1 MKNFSE
7 YLMFREGEEK
17 EEKHVASE
25 LKLSDDSPYKPFIVD
40 RQNHPD
46 LRILI
51 KAFEDSPNIPVGY
64 PNHTTTMDKSGEVEP
79 KMKKK
84 TLRLVGGATVAH
96 LNNQEPKD
104 YDLATEA
111 TPDEIRSI
119 LKFAG
124 FTEVKPQTGKHMT
137 LDKKYDK
144 LEEGGDKS
152 KIFYAKGWDRSGR
165 EFVIGARIKLS
176 PGSKGREFEIA
187 TFRKDSKSGDGRT
200 PDKMEFTPS
209 LEEDSS
215 RRDLT
220 INAMYIPLTNPD
232 GPNNK
237 LLDPH
242 GGIHHLKQ
250 GQVRFIGNPKD
261 RLEEDQ
267 LRALR
272 YVRFLARYGK
282 EEKIPDEYKKAIEE
296 VKDLKSVSEE
306 RIRDEFIKGLEH
318 PDIDAVKYIKF
329 YKQLGLL
336 NRVFPD
342 MIFKLDTNK
351 DFSDKKEKRLAIAW
365 ILRFNEPEDVK
376 EVLAKGTWQN
386 NEINDI
392 VHLIKLHRWFSKHGK
407 ADDEFFHG
415 MKEERGKGGFYDMKS
430 GMDRTSLVPS
440 LVKQWGEMN
449 KHNKDAVDTFAD
461 HKMDTK
467 GYVKD
472 EFGNRVVNPDIVSH
486 LGKTP
491 QGVEFGD
498 AIRHIETEKF
508 KNNLRKPNESFF

>member
-1 MKNFSE
+1 MLKESE
-7 YLMFREGEEK
+7 NA
-17 EEKHVASE
+17 EKHAASE
-25 LKLSDDSPYKPFIVD
+25 LKLSDDTPFKPFLVD
-40 RQNHPD
+40 RENHPD
-46 LRILI
+46 LRILV
-51 KAFEDSPNIPVGY
+51 KAFADSNQVPQGY
-64 PNHTTTMDKSGEVEP
+64 PNHTTTMDAKGEVTQ
-79 KMKKK
+79 KLKKK
-84 TLRLVGGATVAH
+84 QLLLVGGGSIGH
-96 LNNQEPKD
+96 LNNTEAKD
-104 YDLATEA
+104 LDLTTDA
-111 TPDEIRSI
+111 TPDEVRSI

-137 LDKKYDK
+137 LDKKYEK

-176 PGSKGREFEIA
+176 PNSKGREFEIA

-209 LEEDSS
+209 LEEDAN

-220 INAMYIPLTNPD
+220 INALYIPLTNPD
-232 GPNNK
+232 GPNSK
-237 LLDPH
+237 LIDPH
-242 GGIHHLKQ
+242 GGVHHLRA
-250 GQVRFIGNPKD
+250 GQVRFIGNPKE

-282 EEKIPDEYKKAIEE
+282 ENKIPDDYKKAIEE
-296 VKDLKSVSEE
+296 VKDLPAVSEE

-318 PDIDAVKYIKF
+318 KDIDAVKYIKH

-336 NRVFPD
+336 QRVFPN
-342 MIFKLDTNK
+342 MIFKLDTHA
-351 DFSDKKEKRLAIAW
+351 DYSDKKEKRLAIAW
-365 ILRFNEPEDVK
+365 MLRFNDPEAVK
-376 EVLAKGTWQN
+376 EMLAKGTWQN

-392 VHLIKLHRWFSKHGK
+392 IHLIKLHRWFSKYGK

-415 MKEERGKGGFYDMKS
+415 MKDERGKGGFHDMRS
-430 GMDRTSLVPS
+430 GMERTSLVPS
-440 LVKQWGEMN
+440 LIKQWGEMN
-449 KHNKDAVDTFAD
+449 KHNKEMVDAYAGHELDTR
-461 HKMDTK
+461 

-472 EFGNRVVNPDIVSH
+472 DFGNRVVNPDIVAH

-498 AIRHIETEKF
+498 AIRHLETEKF
-508 KNNLRKPNESFF
+508 KNKFRKPYEESQF